1 MALICDQLSV
11 VNPVVPFSRAI
22 PEGLQYGHQVTIKG
36 MFLPSCGTRFAVNFQ
51 TGFSDSDIAFH
62 FNSRFEEGGYV
73 ACNTTQKGQWG
84 PEERRMIN
92 PFQMGIPFEISF
104 LVENPGF
111 QDTRVDSDQ
120 RTISEVQS
128 YSSPCDSPESKEQ
141 KPKGTKPLLPEAR
154 ALD

>member
-1 MALICDQLSV
+1 MFHSKVLPSAENCLAGVRSSRDHRGGGEMALICDQLSV

-111 QDTRVDSDQ
+111 QVTAILCCSL
-120 RTISEVQS
+120 SA
-128 YSSPCDSPESKEQ
+128 PGP
-141 KPKGTKPLLPEAR
+141 
-154 ALD
+154 